1 MLSFE
6 VHGPF
11 KIPTERWKS
20 GRIIPK
26 DLSEF
31 WETTELGDRCGV
43 YIFAVRAGR
52 GITPIYVG
60 KATRRFRGEAFAD
73 HKRANH
79 YSLALARYGRGT
91 PVMFFVTW
99 PEDRKPK
106 LLMIKD
112 LEDFLIQTGV
122 ARNPELSNIRGRGEK
137 KWSISGVVRS
147 AGKRP
152 SKAEQDFA
160 ALMGLKKS

>member
-1 MLSFE
+1 MPSFE

-11 KIPTERWKS
+11 KIPTERRKS

-26 DLSEF
+26 DLSAF
-31 WETTELGDRCGV
+31 WEDTGLAVRCGV
-43 YIFAVRAGR
+43 YIFAIRAGR

-73 HKRANH
+73 HKRAHH
-79 YSLALARYGRGT
+79 YSLALANYGRGT

-99 PEDRKPK
+99 PEDRKAN
-106 LLMIKD
+106 LQMIKD

-122 ARNPELSNIRGRGEK
+122 ARNPDLSNIRGRGEK

-147 AGKRP
+147 GGKRP
-152 SKAEQDFA
+152 SKSEQAFS